1 MKVISEINLTSF
13 EFWGGGLLNAQML
26 TYSEIES
33 LEYIFE
39 DIYSEGM
46 TDTLINDIMW
56 FDFGWVCD
64 ALGLE
69 YDEENDIV
77 IREEE

>member
-1 MKVISEINLTSF
+1 MKVISEMNLTSF
-13 EFWGGGLLNAQML
+13 GFWSGGLLNAQML
-26 TYSEIES
+26 TYDELEQ

-46 TDTLINDIMW
+46 TDTMINDIMW
-56 FDFGWVCD
+56 FDFSWVCD

-69 YDEENDIV
+69 YDEEKDII
-77 IREEE
+77 IR

>member
-13 EFWGGGLLNAQML
+13 EFWSGGLFNAQML
-26 TYSEIES
+26 TYDELEQ

-46 TDTLINDIMW
+46 TDTMINDIMW
-56 FDFGWVCD
+56 FDFGVVCEW
-64 ALGLE
+64 LGLV
-69 YDEENDIV
+69 YDEENDV
-77 IREEE
+77 IIR